1 MRNNN
6 GQNHHPAGRVDLND
20 LYLYTLAVEHKSFTA
35 AGQAA
40 GLTTSRVS
48 RRIAALEDRLGVRLL
63 HRSTRKLTLTPV
75 GERYYEHCRAMVG
88 EAEAA
93 AEVIEHIQA
102 QPRGRLRITCPALM
116 AQSSLEPI
124 LIDFMRRYPE
134 VRLSVVA
141 TDRLVDLIDEGFDVA
156 IRFRAL
162 PLVDSTL
169 VARPLG
175 ESRHL
180 LVGTP
185 DCLNNLS
192 RPTGIAELS
201 HMKGLAKTRSSEAYA
216 WQLTS
221 AEGETAIVPFQPVFD
236 SDDWLVLKAGVM
248 AGIGI
253 ASLPEELCAA
263 ELAAG
268 KLELVLPEWKLP
280 SASLYMVYA
289 SRRGLI
295 PAVRAFIDFAAER
308 LAAQCAANAAANA
321 IR

>member
-6 GQNHHPAGRVDLND
+6 AQHDLSSGRIDLND
-20 LYLYTLAVEHKSFTA
+20 LYLYTLVVEHKSFTA

-48 RRIAALEDRLGVRLL
+48 RRIAALEERLGVRLL

-102 QPRGRLRITCPALM
+102 QPRGRLRVTCPALM
-116 AQSSLEPI
+116 AQTSLRPI

-134 VRLSVVA
+134 VRLSITA
-141 TDRLVDLIDEGFDVA
+141 TDRFVDLIDEGFDVA

-162 PLVDSTL
+162 PMENSTL

-180 LVGTP
+180 LVATP
-185 DCLNNLS
+185 ECLNNLG
-192 RPTGIAELS
+192 RPTSTSELAR
-201 HMKGLAKTRSSEAYA
+201 MKGLAKSRINEAHA
-216 WQLTS
+216 WPLS
-221 AEGETAIVPFQPVFD
+221 NLEGETAVVPFQSVLD
-236 SDDWLVLKAGVM
+236 ADDWLVLKAGVM
-248 AGIGI
+248 AGLGI
-253 ASLPEELCAA
+253 AALPEEICAA
-263 ELAAG
+263 ELSTG
-268 KLELVLPEWKLP
+268 KLERVLPAWRLP
-280 SASLYMVYA
+280 SAALYMVYA

-295 PAVRAFIDFAAER
+295 PAVRAFIDFAAQR
-308 LAAQCAANAAANA
+308 LAAQCAANAAATL
-321 IR
+321 

>member
-1 MRNNN
+1 MRNNV
-6 GQNHHPAGRVDLND
+6 GQNGLSPGRIDLND
-20 LYLYTLAVEHKSFTA
+20 LYLYTLVVEHKSFTA

-102 QPRGRLRITCPALM
+102 QPRGRLRVTCPALM

-134 VRLSVVA
+134 VRLSITA
-141 TDRLVDLIDEGFDVA
+141 TDRLVDLVDEGYDVA
-156 IRFRAL
+156 IRFRAV
-162 PLVDSTL
+162 PLEDSTL

-185 DCLNNLS
+185 GCLNS
-192 RPTGIAELS
+192 QGRPASIAELAGL
-201 HMKGLAKTRSSEAYA
+201 KGLAKSRLNDAHA
-216 WQLTS
+216 WQFTGPQ
-221 AEGETAIVPFQPVFD
+221 GETAVVPFQPVLD

-253 ASLPEELCAA
+253 AAIPEEICAA
-263 ELAAG
+263 DLAAG
-268 KLELVLPEWKLP
+268 RLERVLPAWNLP
-280 SASLYMVYA
+280 SAALYMVYA

-295 PAVRAFIDFAAER
+295 PAVRTFIDFASER
-308 LAAQCAANAAANA
+308 LAAQCAANAVAKTL
-321 IR
+321 R